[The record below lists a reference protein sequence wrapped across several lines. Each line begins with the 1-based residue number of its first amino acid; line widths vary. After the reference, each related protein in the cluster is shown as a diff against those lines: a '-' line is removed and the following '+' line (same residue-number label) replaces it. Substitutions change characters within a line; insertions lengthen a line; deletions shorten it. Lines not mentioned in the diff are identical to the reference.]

1 VIRPDLARTPLAC
14 PIDGLALEVAEHGLA
29 CARRHNYNVS
39 RHGYV
44 NLLPV
49 RLKPSKDPGD
59 SREMVEAR
67 RAVLDH
73 GVFEPFA
80 RALSSEVYASA
91 CHTGKDLPLLVDAGC
106 GEGYYT
112 AALSTSLRNNHATED
127 FAVLGVDISKWA
139 ITAAAKR
146 HLYAAWAVGNNKRL
160 PVLKGAASIITS
172 LFGFETWHPWADLQ
186 SAGQIVVTASAGP
199 LHLIELRKLIY
210 ETVKIHEVPDDTEAL
225 AAGYQRIGDSRV
237 EYSSQVSDPS
247 VVKNILAMTPHGHRA
262 EVDSR
267 LAVDSTVVSEL
278 AIDIV
283 IRVYQRN

>member
-1 VIRPDLARTPLAC
+1 MIRPDLARTPLAC

-29 CARRHNYNVS
+29 CARKHNYNVS

-59 SREMVEAR
+59 NRDMVEAR
-67 RAVLDH
+67 RAVVDH

-80 RALSSEVYASA
+80 QALSAVVCASA
-91 CHTGKDLPLLVDAGC
+91 QQVDKDLPLLVDAGC

-112 AALSTSLRNNHATED
+112 AALSSSLRSKASLQN

-186 SAGQIVVTASAGP
+186 HAGQIVVTASAGP
-199 LHLIELRKLIY
+199 QHLIELRKLIY
-210 ETVKIHEVPDDTEAL
+210 ETVIVHEVPDNAEAL
-225 AAGYQRIGDSRV
+225 AAGYRQTGDSRV
-237 EYSSQVSDPS
+237 EFSSQINDPAI
-247 VVKNILAMTPHGHRA
+247 VANILAMTPHGHR
-262 EVDSR
+262 VGTDSR
-267 LAVDSTVVSEL
+267 TSLDTSVVSEL
-278 AIDIV
+278 TMDIV
-283 IRVYQRN
+283 IRLYQRT

>member
-1 VIRPDLARTPLAC
+1 MIRPDLARTPLAC
-14 PIDGLALEVAEHGLA
+14 PIDGLVLEVAEHGLA

-67 RAVLDH
+67 RSVLDY
-73 GVFEPFA
+73 GVFKPFA
-80 RALSSEVYASA
+80 QDLSAVVCASVQQ
-91 CHTGKDLPLLVDAGC
+91 TGKNPPLLVDAGC

-112 AALSTSLRNNHATED
+112 AALSAGLRSNPATDD

-160 PVLKGAASIITS
+160 PVLKSAASIITS
-172 LFGFETWHPWADLQ
+172 VFGFETWHPWADLQ
-186 SAGQIVVTASAGP
+186 DAGQLVVTASAGP
-199 LHLIELRKLIY
+199 LHLIELRKLVY
-210 ETVKIHEVPDDTEAL
+210 ETVKIHEVPDDAEAL
-225 AAGYQRIGDSRV
+225 AAGYRRIGDSRV
-237 EYSSQVSDPS
+237 EYSSQVNDPAI
-247 VVKNILAMTPHGHRA
+247 VANILAMTPHGHRVSA
-262 EVDSR
+262 SSR
-267 LAVDSTVVSEL
+267 LSLDTTAVSEL
-278 AIDIV
+278 TMDIV